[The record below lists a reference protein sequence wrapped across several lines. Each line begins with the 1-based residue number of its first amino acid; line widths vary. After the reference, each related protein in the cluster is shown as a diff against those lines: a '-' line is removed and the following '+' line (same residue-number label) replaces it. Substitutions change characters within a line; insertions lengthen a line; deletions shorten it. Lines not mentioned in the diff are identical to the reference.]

1 MQPRSCIQIL
11 RVAQDDTIC
20 YMIDTHSHIFSEEFK
35 EDLPE
40 VIARAKEIGV
50 EKIFMPN
57 IDDTS
62 VDDMLEVCRQYPG
75 YCFPMIGFHPTSVEG
90 TDAIYKVREMKKLL
104 VEGHPYIA
112 IGEVGLDLYWDK
124 TWLKEQQQILD
135 EQIQWALEWKLPLV
149 IHCREAFPELFQV
162 LAPYKDTELTGVF
175 HSFTGTVDEARELM
189 DYSRFMIGINGVVT
203 FKKSTL
209 PEVLKEVP
217 LTKLVLETD
226 SPYLAP
232 VPFRGKRNET
242 SYVKRVAVRLAELY
256 GMEIGEVERQTTENA
271 LKVFKNC

>member
-1 MQPRSCIQIL
+1 
-11 RVAQDDTIC
+11 
-20 YMIDTHSHIFSEEFK
+20 MIDTHSHIFSEEFK
-35 EDLPE
+35 EDLSE
-40 VIARAKEIGV
+40 VIARAKKIGV

-62 VDDMLEVCRQYPG
+62 VEDMLNVCQAYPD

-90 TDAIYKVREMKKLL
+90 PDAIYKVREMKKHL

-112 IGEVGLDLYWDK
+112 VGEVGLDLYWNK
-124 TWLKEQQQILD
+124 TWLKEQQLILD
-135 EQIQWALEWKLPLV
+135 EQIQWALEWNLPLV

-162 LAPYKDTELTGVF
+162 LEPYKHTELTGVF

-209 PEVLKEVP
+209 PEVLQEVP

-242 SYVKRVAVRLAELY
+242 SYVKRVAVKLAELY
-256 GMEIGEVERQTTENA
+256 GREIGEVERQTTENA
-271 LKVFKNC
+271 LKVFKIR

>member
-1 MQPRSCIQIL
+1 
-11 RVAQDDTIC
+11 
-20 YMIDTHSHIFSEEFK
+20 MIDTHSHIFSEEFK
-35 EDLPE
+35 EDLSE

-62 VDDMLEVCRQYPG
+62 VEDMLNVCQAYPD

-90 TDAIYKVREMKKLL
+90 PDAIYKVREMKKHL

-112 IGEVGLDLYWDK
+112 VGEVGLDLYWNK
-124 TWLKEQQQILD
+124 TWLKEQQLILD
-135 EQIQWALEWKLPLV
+135 EQIQWALEWNLPLV

-162 LAPYKDTELTGVF
+162 LEPYKHTELTGVF

-209 PEVLKEVP
+209 PEVLQEVP

-242 SYVKRVAVRLAELY
+242 SYVKRVAVKLAELY

-271 LKVFKNC
+271 LKVFKIR

>member
-1 MQPRSCIQIL
+1 
-11 RVAQDDTIC
+11 
-20 YMIDTHSHIFSEEFK
+20 MIDTHSHIFSEEFK

-62 VDDMLEVCRQYPG
+62 VEDMLRVCQAYPD

-90 TDAIYKVREMKKLL
+90 PDAIYKVKEMKKHL

-135 EQIQWALEWKLPLV
+135 EQILWALEWKLPLV

-162 LAPYKDTELTGVF
+162 LEPYKHTELTGVF
-175 HSFTGTVDEARELM
+175 HSFTGTLGEARELM

-209 PEVLKEVP
+209 PEALKEVP

-242 SYVKRVAVRLAELY
+242 SYVKRVAVKLAELY

-271 LKVFKNC
+271 LKVFKIR

>member
-1 MQPRSCIQIL
+1 
-11 RVAQDDTIC
+11 
-20 YMIDTHSHIFSEEFK
+20 MIDTHSHIFSEEFK

-57 IDDTS
+57 IDDPS
-62 VDDMLEVCRQYPG
+62 VEDMLSVCQAYPG
-75 YCFPMIGFHPTSVEG
+75 YCFPMIGFHPTSIEG
-90 TDAIYKVREMKKLL
+90 PDAIYKVKEMKKRL

-124 TWLKEQQQILD
+124 TWLKEQQQVLD

-162 LAPYKDTELTGVF
+162 LEPYKHTELTGVF

-189 DYSRFMIGINGVVT
+189 GYSRFMIGVNGVVT
-203 FKKSTL
+203 FKKSIL
-209 PEVLKEVP
+209 PEALKEVP

-242 SYVKRVAVRLAELY
+242 SYVKKVAVKLAELY

-271 LKVFKNC
+271 LKVFKIR

>member
-1 MQPRSCIQIL
+1 
-11 RVAQDDTIC
+11 
-20 YMIDTHSHIFSEEFK
+20 MIDTHSHIFSEEFK
-35 EDLPE
+35 EDLSE

-62 VDDMLEVCRQYPG
+62 VEDMLNVCQAYPD

-90 TDAIYKVREMKKLL
+90 PDAIYKVREMKKHL

-112 IGEVGLDLYWDK
+112 VGEVGLDLYWDK
-124 TWLKEQQQILD
+124 TWLKEQQLILD
-135 EQIQWALEWKLPLV
+135 EQIQWALEWNLPLV

-162 LAPYKDTELTGVF
+162 LEPYKHTELTGVF

-189 DYSRFMIGINGVVT
+189 DYSRFMIGVNGVVT

-209 PEVLKEVP
+209 PEVLQEVP

-242 SYVKRVAVRLAELY
+242 SYVKRVAVKLAELY
-256 GMEIGEVERQTTENA
+256 GREIGEVERQTTENA
-271 LKVFKNC
+271 LKVFKIR

>member
-1 MQPRSCIQIL
+1 
-11 RVAQDDTIC
+11 
-20 YMIDTHSHIFSEEFK
+20 MIDTHSHIFSEEFK
-35 EDLPE
+35 EDLSE

-62 VDDMLEVCRQYPG
+62 VEDMLNVCQAYPD

-90 TDAIYKVREMKKLL
+90 PDAIYKVREMKKHL

-112 IGEVGLDLYWDK
+112 VGEVGLDLYWDK
-124 TWLKEQQQILD
+124 TWLKEQQLILD
-135 EQIQWALEWKLPLV
+135 EQIQWALEWNLPLV

-162 LAPYKDTELTGVF
+162 LEPYKHTELTGVF

-209 PEVLKEVP
+209 PEVLQEVP

-242 SYVKRVAVRLAELY
+242 SYVKRVAMKLAELY

-271 LKVFKNC
+271 LKVFKIC

>member
-1 MQPRSCIQIL
+1 
-11 RVAQDDTIC
+11 
-20 YMIDTHSHIFSEEFK
+20 MIDTHSHIFSEEFK
-35 EDLPE
+35 EDLSE

-62 VDDMLEVCRQYPG
+62 VEDMLNVCQAYPD

-90 TDAIYKVREMKKLL
+90 PDAIYKVREMKKHL

-112 IGEVGLDLYWDK
+112 VGEVGLDLYWDK
-124 TWLKEQQQILD
+124 TWLKEQQLILD
-135 EQIQWALEWKLPLV
+135 EQIQWALEWNLPLV

-162 LAPYKDTELTGVF
+162 LEPYKHTELTGVF

-242 SYVKRVAVRLAELY
+242 SYVKRVAVKLAELY

-271 LKVFKNC
+271 LKVFNIR

>member
-1 MQPRSCIQIL
+1 
-11 RVAQDDTIC
+11 
-20 YMIDTHSHIFSEEFK
+20 MIDTHSHIFSEEFK
-35 EDLPE
+35 EDLSE

-62 VDDMLEVCRQYPG
+62 VEDMLNVCQAYPD

-90 TDAIYKVREMKKLL
+90 PDAIYKVREMKKHL

-112 IGEVGLDLYWDK
+112 VGEVGLDLYWDK
-124 TWLKEQQQILD
+124 TWLKEQQQILE

-162 LAPYKDTELTGVF
+162 LEPYKHTELTGVF

-189 DYSRFMIGINGVVT
+189 DYSRFMVGINGVVT

-242 SYVKRVAVRLAELY
+242 SYVKRVAVKLAELY

-271 LKVFKNC
+271 LKVFKIR

>member
-1 MQPRSCIQIL
+1 
-11 RVAQDDTIC
+11 
-20 YMIDTHSHIFSEEFK
+20 MIDTHSHIFSEEFK
-35 EDLPE
+35 EDLSE

-62 VDDMLEVCRQYPG
+62 VEDMLNVCQAYPD

-90 TDAIYKVREMKKLL
+90 PDAIYKVREMKKHL

-112 IGEVGLDLYWDK
+112 VGEVGLDLYWDK
-124 TWLKEQQQILD
+124 TWLKEQQLILD
-135 EQIQWALEWKLPLV
+135 EQIQWALEWNLPLV

-162 LAPYKDTELTGVF
+162 LEPYKHTELTGVF

-203 FKKSTL
+203 FKKSIL
-209 PEVLKEVP
+209 PEVLQEVP

-242 SYVKRVAVRLAELY
+242 SYVKRVAVKLAELY
-256 GMEIGEVERQTTENA
+256 GREIGEVERQTTENA
-271 LKVFKNC
+271 LKVFKIR